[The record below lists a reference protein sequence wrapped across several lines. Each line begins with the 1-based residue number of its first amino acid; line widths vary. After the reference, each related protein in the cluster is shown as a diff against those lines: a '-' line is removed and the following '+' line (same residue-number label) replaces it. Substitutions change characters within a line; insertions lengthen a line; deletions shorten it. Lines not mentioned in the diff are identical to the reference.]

1 LIASL
6 QRLAARCYELER
18 LLRRAD
24 EPRRPDDPK
33 KAAKKIGS
41 PSENSIRRSFEAS
54 AWTRCGH
61 VYLRTSGMNR
71 RRPEAGTY
79 S

>member
-1 LIASL
+1 MIASL

-41 PSENSIRRSFEAS
+41 PSEFDPQ
-54 AWTRCGH
+54 
-61 VYLRTSGMNR
+61 VLRGLSMDEVRTCIPEDWRHEPSTSGG
-71 RRPEAGTY
+71 GTY